1 MKVENILQSKG
12 WTVETIAPG
21 ATMAHAIHRLT
32 STGIGALVVSEDGE
46 TVLGM
51 ISERD
56 IVWALSRR
64 GAEILELHVSD
75 CMIRGGPVCAPD
87 DLIQDTMGE
96 MTRRRQR
103 HLPVLRDGKLC
114 GLISLGDV
122 VKNRLDE
129 LELETNVLRDAYI
142 TRR

>member
-12 WTVETIAPG
+12 WAVETIPPG

-32 STGIGALVVSEDGE
+32 SAGIGALVVTEDGE
-46 TVLGM
+46 SVLGL

-64 GAEILELHVSD
+64 GAEILELHVAD
-75 CMIRGGPVCAPD
+75 CMSRGGPTCVPD
-87 DLIQDTMGE
+87 DMIQDTMAE

-103 HLPVLRDGKLC
+103 HLPVLQDGKLC

-129 LELETNVLRDAYI
+129 LELEASVLRDAYI
-142 TRR
+142 TRG

>member
-1 MKVENILQSKG
+1 VE
-12 WTVETIAPG
+12 
-21 ATMAHAIHRLT
+21 
-32 STGIGALVVSEDGE
+32 GI
-46 TVLGM
+46 

-56 IVWALSRR
+56 VVWALSRQ
-64 GAEILELHVSD
+64 GGEILNLHVAD
-75 CMIRGGPVCAPD
+75 CMSRGGPTCTPED
-87 DLIQDTMGE
+87 TIQDAMAE

-103 HLPVLRDGKLC
+103 HLPVVRDGKLC

-142 TRR
+142 TRG

>member
-1 MKVENILQSKG
+1 VKVENILQSKG
-12 WTVETIAPG
+12 WAVETISPG

-32 STGIGALVVSEDGE
+32 SAGIGALVVSNDDE
-46 TVLGM
+46 TVLGTL
-51 ISERD
+51 SERD

-64 GAEILELHVSD
+64 GAEVLELYVAD
-75 CMIRGGPVCAPD
+75 CMTRGGPVCAPD
-87 DLIQDTMGE
+87 DVLQDTMAE

-103 HLPVLRDGKLC
+103 HMPVVKDGKLC

-122 VKNRLDE
+122 VKYRLDE

-142 TRR
+142 SRG

>member
-12 WTVETIAPG
+12 SAVETIAPG
-21 ATMAHAIHRLT
+21 ATMAHALHRLT
-32 STGIGALVVSEDGE
+32 TAGIGALVVSDDDES
-46 TVLGM
+46 VLGI

-64 GAEILELHVSD
+64 GAEILELHVAD
-75 CMIRGGPVCAPD
+75 CMTKGGPVCTPD
-87 DLIQDTMGE
+87 DTIQQTMVE

-103 HLPVLRDGKLC
+103 HLPVMRDGKLC

-142 TRR
+142 TRG

>member
-12 WTVETIAPG
+12 WAVETISTG
-21 ATMAHAIHRLT
+21 ATMNHAIHRLT
-32 STGIGALVVSEDGE
+32 SAGIGALVVSDDGE
-46 TVLGM
+46 TFLGM
-51 ISERD
+51 LSERD

-64 GAEILELHVSD
+64 GAEILGLYVAD
-75 CMIRGGPVCAPD
+75 CMTRGGPVCAPND
-87 DLIQDTMGE
+87 TLQDAMGE

-122 VKNRLDE
+122 VKYRLDE
-129 LELETNVLRDAYI
+129 LELEASVLRDAYI
-142 TRR
+142 TRG

>member
-12 WTVETIAPG
+12 WAVETISAG
-21 ATMAHAIHRLT
+21 ATIPHAIHRLT
-32 STGIGALVVSEDGE
+32 SAGIGALVVSDDDE
-46 TVLGM
+46 TVLGT

-56 IVWALSRR
+56 IVWALSRY
-64 GAEILELHVSD
+64 GAEVLDLQVAD
-75 CMIRGGPVCAPD
+75 CMTRGGPVCAVED
-87 DLIQDTMGE
+87 TVQDAMAE

-142 TRR
+142 SRG

>member
-32 STGIGALVVSEDGE
+32 SAGIGGLVVSDGDE
-46 TVLGM
+46 TVEGTL
-51 ISERD
+51 SERD
-56 IVWALSRR
+56 VVWALQRH
-64 GAEILELHVSD
+64 GPNVLDLFVAD
-75 CMIRGGPVCAPD
+75 CMSRGGPVCTPETTVQEA
-87 DLIQDTMGE
+87 MGE

-114 GLISLGDV
+114 GLISIGDV
-122 VKNRLDE
+122 VKYRLDE
-129 LELETNVLRDAYI
+129 LELEASVLRDAYI
-142 TRR
+142 TRG

>member
-12 WTVETIAPG
+12 RAVETISPG
-21 ATMAHAIHRLT
+21 ATMGHAIHRLM
-32 STGIGALVVSEDGE
+32 SAGIGALVVCDDGK
-46 TVLGM
+46 TVLGI

-56 IVWALSRR
+56 IVWTLSRR
-64 GAEILELHVSD
+64 GAEILDLHVED

-87 DLIQDTMGE
+87 DTIQDAMAQ

-103 HLPVLRDGKLC
+103 HLPVLQDGKLC

>member
-1 MKVENILQSKG
+1 MKVENILQAKG
-12 WTVETIAPG
+12 WTVETISPV
-21 ATMAHAIHRLT
+21 ATMGQAIHRLT
-32 STGIGALVVSEDGE
+32 SAGIGALVVSDDGE
-46 TVLGM
+46 SVLGV

-64 GAEILELHVSD
+64 GAEILDLPVED
-75 CMIRGGPVCAPD
+75 CMTRGGPVCTPGD
-87 DLIQDTMGE
+87 MIQDTMGE